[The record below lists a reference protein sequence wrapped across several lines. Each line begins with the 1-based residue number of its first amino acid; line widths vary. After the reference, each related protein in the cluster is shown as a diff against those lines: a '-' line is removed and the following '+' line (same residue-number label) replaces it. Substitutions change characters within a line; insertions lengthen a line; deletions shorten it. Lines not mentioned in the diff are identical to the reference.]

1 VYTDRFTARAAYDA
15 LLAAGFVV
23 TWSSGFIGATLGTR
37 AASVQTLLMWRF
49 VIGAPVLVL
58 WAVRRPLRRL
68 GGRALALHSVLGV
81 LSQGV
86 YLGAIVSAVALGVSA
101 GVAALIAALQPIA
114 AAALA
119 GPILGERVIRRQWLG
134 LAVGLVGVA
143 VVVAGDLA
151 ADHAAPAWAYA
162 LPFTGMAG
170 LVAATLLE
178 RRTAPRGTVAQG
190 LAVQCGVSAVLF
202 TAVAAMAGDV
212 APPADPAFWAAIAW
226 VILLSTVGGYGLY
239 WLNLRR
245 SSVTTV
251 SSLLYLTP
259 PTTLVWGLLMFG
271 EPIGVTT
278 LAGLAICLAGV
289 LLVRRINA

>member
-1 VYTDRFTARAAYDA
+1 
-15 LLAAGFVV
+15 
-23 TWSSGFIGATLGTR
+23 
-37 AASVQTLLMWRF
+37 MWRF
-49 VIGAPVLVL
+49 VIGAPLLVL

-134 LAVGLVGVA
+134 LAVGLIGVA

-271 EPIGVTT
+271 EPIGVTS

-289 LLVRRINA
+289 LLVGRINA